1 MVLEVLLD
9 VLEVL
14 LEVLDLSW
22 RSWSCIVVGL
32 PEEPVCEALF
42 QDSWAPFETIKKIG
56 TARRALSSYRDP
68 GAGKRGKNVK
78 NNQKTFFFLGSTFS
92 ERGVRNFVILLQGIG
107 APEYRRVAYNV

>member
-32 PEEPVCEALF
+32 PEEPVCEAL
-42 QDSWAPFETIKKIG
+42 WLVLVLLK
-56 TARRALSSYRDP
+56 SYRHHLLRDERNHL
-68 GAGKRGKNVK
+68 GEGRKR
-78 NNQKTFFFLGSTFS
+78 
-92 ERGVRNFVILLQGIG
+92 
-107 APEYRRVAYNV
+107 RRWADMLYCL

>member
-32 PEEPVCEALF
+32 PEEPVCEALYKEIQLACF
-42 QDSWAPFETIKKIG
+42 RSGEVHLTTMSTHLGALFHIVPTLPPKKME
-56 TARRALSSYRDP
+56 A
-68 GAGKRGKNVK
+68 
-78 NNQKTFFFLGSTFS
+78 
-92 ERGVRNFVILLQGIG
+92 
-107 APEYRRVAYNV
+107 

>member
-32 PEEPVCEALF
+32 PEEPVCEALLK
-42 QDSWAPFETIKKIG
+42 EC
-56 TARRALSSYRDP
+56 SS
-68 GAGKRGKNVK
+68 
-78 NNQKTFFFLGSTFS
+78 T
-92 ERGVRNFVILLQGIG
+92 
-107 APEYRRVAYNV
+107 

>member
-32 PEEPVCEALF
+32 PQEPVCEALYKELLIGKHK
-42 QDSWAPFETIKKIG
+42 DSH
-56 TARRALSSYRDP
+56 
-68 GAGKRGKNVK
+68 
-78 NNQKTFFFLGSTFS
+78 
-92 ERGVRNFVILLQGIG
+92 
-107 APEYRRVAYNV
+107 

>member
-32 PEEPVCEALF
+32 PEEPVCEALG
-42 QDSWAPFETIKKIG
+42 SG
-56 TARRALSSYRDP
+56 GP
-68 GAGKRGKNVK
+68 GSGREGPGLGK
-78 NNQKTFFFLGSTFS
+78 L
-92 ERGVRNFVILLQGIG
+92 
-107 APEYRRVAYNV
+107 

>member
-42 QDSWAPFETIKKIG
+42 QGAPFKG
-56 TARRALSSYRDP
+56 P
-68 GAGKRGKNVK
+68 
-78 NNQKTFFFLGSTFS
+78 F
-92 ERGVRNFVILLQGIG
+92 
-107 APEYRRVAYNV
+107 